1 MRGLI
6 WGFRM
11 GVVEVK
17 REGLVEEMG
26 LMREERHEDWRRED
40 MGFEVG
46 GKLGFWEGF
55 GLESEHWVSGFNG
68 EWWWWWWW
76 WRWIRG
82 GFGEW
87 KLGPPTDFCNCNYF

>member
-40 MGFEVG
+40 MGFEVLSEG
-46 GKLGFWEGF
+46 LGFVWWLWKIESKSENDLRCQLSSLQVLPQSEGR
-55 GLESEHWVSGFNG
+55 LLRQEEN
-68 EWWWWWWW
+68 
-76 WRWIRG
+76 
-82 GFGEW
+82 
-87 KLGPPTDFCNCNYF
+87 